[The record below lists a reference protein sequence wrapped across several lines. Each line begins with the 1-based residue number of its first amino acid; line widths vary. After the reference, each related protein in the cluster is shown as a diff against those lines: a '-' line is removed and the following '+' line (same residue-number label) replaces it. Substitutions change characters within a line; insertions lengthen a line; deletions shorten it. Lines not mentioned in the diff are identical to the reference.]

1 MAKHDTVVISF
12 LVMVCLCW
20 LPETVKS
27 LGGNN
32 IFGFFR
38 KRRQTLYKTQK
49 KLEAEAI
56 EEKAFSGPNGKLV
69 NSTETASLESVGSW
83 WNPVAD
89 WFSRK

>member
-1 MAKHDTVVISF
+1 MAKLESVVLSF
-12 LVMVCLCW
+12 LVMVCISC
-20 LPETVKS
+20 LPGTVES

-38 KRRQTLYKTQK
+38 KRRQTLYRTQK

-56 EEKAFSGPNGKLV
+56 QKGFAGPNGKLV

-83 WNPVAD
+83 WNPVAN